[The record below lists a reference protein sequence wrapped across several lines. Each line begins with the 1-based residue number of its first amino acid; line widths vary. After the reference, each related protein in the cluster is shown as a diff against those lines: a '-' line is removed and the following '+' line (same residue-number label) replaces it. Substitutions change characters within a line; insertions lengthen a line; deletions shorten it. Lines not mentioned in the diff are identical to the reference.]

1 MLFNSI
7 EFIFIFLPIVWCL
20 YFIFNRYSKYKLA
33 ITWLVIAS
41 LFFYSWWNPQYFLL
55 IFGSMLF
62 NFLIGTAINKMT
74 VKKPLLIIGI
84 IGNVAVLGYYKYVDF
99 ILSTVNTVA
108 HTNFTLLHIM
118 LPLAISF
125 FTFQQIAYLVD
136 TYKGETAHYNF
147 ISYALF
153 VTFFPQLIA
162 GPIVH
167 HKEMMPQF
175 EDTTNKK
182 INYENIAKGL
192 FIFCIGLTK
201 KVAIADTFAVWANDG
216 FANYTLLSNAEVWFT
231 SLAYSMQLYFDFSGY
246 CDMAIGIALL
256 FNIKLPVNFF
266 SPYKALSVQQFWR
279 QWHMTLGRFLT
290 QYIYIP
296 LGGSRKGS
304 LRTYINVFAIFFIS
318 GLWHGA
324 GWTFIIWG
332 TAHGLAVIT
341 NRLWAKYGFTLPK
354 ALAWLLTFLFVNFA
368 WVYFRAESVTQ
379 ANTMVKK
386 MLHFDGS
393 SFKALLTS
401 DLTTMANIYTFMSF
415 SLNQPIFYL
424 GFLVIFFTM
433 AIVGKNSIELVE
445 RFTPSIKTLA
455 LTQVC
460 LVFVLICI
468 YYLHKNSEF
477 LYFNF

>member
-1 MLFNSI
+1 
-7 EFIFIFLPIVWCL
+7 
-20 YFIFNRYSKYKLA
+20 
-33 ITWLVIAS
+33 
-41 LFFYSWWNPQYFLL
+41 
-55 IFGSMLF
+55 MLF

-304 LRTYINVFAIFFIS
+304 LRTYVNVFAIFFIS

-341 NRLWAKYGFTLPK
+341 NRLWEIG
-354 ALAWLLTFLFVNFA
+354 
-368 WVYFRAESVTQ
+368 RASCR
-379 ANTMVKK
+379 
-386 MLHFDGS
+386 
-393 SFKALLTS
+393 
-401 DLTTMANIYTFMSF
+401 
-415 SLNQPIFYL
+415 
-424 GFLVIFFTM
+424 
-433 AIVGKNSIELVE
+433 E
-445 RFTPSIKTLA
+445 R
-455 LTQVC
+455 V
-460 LVFVLICI
+460 
-468 YYLHKNSEF
+468 
-477 LYFNF
+477 